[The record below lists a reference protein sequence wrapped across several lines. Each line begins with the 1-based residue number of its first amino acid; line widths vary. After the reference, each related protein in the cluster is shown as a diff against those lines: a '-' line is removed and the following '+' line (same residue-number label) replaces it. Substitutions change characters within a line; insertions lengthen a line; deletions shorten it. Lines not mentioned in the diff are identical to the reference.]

1 MSVNSVYRVV
11 PVSLAL
17 SSLLSLL
24 LCGAIFGF
32 FYAWVCSTMWGL
44 DSADPAVAIA
54 AMQAMVDIFPGS
66 EAAQQTWQAFSGK
79 WQIWEGVRTVAS
91 GISLT
96 LTGYAIL
103 YLHTEK
109 A

>member
-1 MSVNSVYRVV
+1 MNEALAVV
-11 PVSLAL
+11 
-17 SSLLSLL
+17 
-24 LCGAIFGF
+24 
-32 FYAWVCSTMWGL
+32 
-44 DSADPAVAIA
+44 DN
-54 AMQAMVDIFPGS
+54 FPGS
-66 EAAQQTWQAFSGK
+66 EGAQQTWQAFSGK
-79 WQIWEGVRTVAS
+79 WQIWNGVRTVAS